1 METILSKAAKIA
13 SGASSNLAEL
23 TAITLLLNSPIALSY
38 SAQSLLNNFAPNTTE
53 KKALGL
59 HIHGTSQC
67 KLVEYFI
74 EGDVTFSKFM
84 NSVKDYSD
92 TLIPYILRAI
102 NLRLSNTNEI
112 VFKNPFA

>member
-1 METILSKAAKIA
+1 METLLSRAAKIT
-13 SGASSNLAEL
+13 SNALNPLEE
-23 TAITLLLNSPIALSY
+23 TKAIMLLLKSPVAINYNTQDFLS
-38 SAQSLLNNFAPNTTE
+38 NFVPNTTE

-67 KLVEYFI
+67 KLIEYFI
-74 EGDVTFSKFM
+74 DGDISFDKFM

-102 NLRLSNTNEI
+102 NLRLSNSNEI
-112 VFKNPFA
+112 LFKNPFA